1 LSQQT
6 PNAFPISYY
15 EPIKTTALPLHE
27 PYSFFNF
34 SDDSNESK
42 LIISQSPDNI
52 SLTTIPS
59 DSNSIISSNSVDSNE
74 VQQRLTENDVSDSN
88 SFSSPDNI
96 SLTTIPSDSISIISS
111 NS

>member
-1 LSQQT
+1 M
-6 PNAFPISYY
+6 
-15 EPIKTTALPLHE
+15 ALPLYE

-59 DSNSIISSNSVDSNE
+59 DS
-74 VQQRLTENDVSDSN
+74 
-88 SFSSPDNI
+88 
-96 SLTTIPSDSISIISS
+96 ISIISS